1 MSFTFSDVKSYKLH
15 LIYCIKYYSVDVLLK
30 HDFFGCEL
38 HVHVLE
44 KWLESQTIMYR
55 VKKTIMKGTILNN
68 MLLCIEI

>member
-1 MSFTFSDVKSYKLH
+1 MLNITKFITLCKIL
-15 LIYCIKYYSVDVLLK
+15 LLK
-30 HDFFGCEL
+30 HDFFGCQL

-68 MLLCIEI
+68 MLSCIEI

>member
-1 MSFTFSDVKSYKLH
+1 M
-15 LIYCIKYYSVDVLLK
+15 I
-30 HDFFGCEL
+30 FFGCQL

-68 MLLCIEI
+68 MLSCIEI